1 LTKIILVRHGHV
13 EGIDPPRF
21 RGRQDLPLTE
31 RGKAQAAAVARRISQ
46 KWHPAIVY
54 ASPLSRCVLTGAAIA
69 GACGIKCESIAQ
81 LNDIDYGDW
90 QMKTYQEMQAAEPEL
105 YAAWFA
111 TPHLVRFPRGES
123 FQDMVLRSADA
134 LRLALDRHPGQTV
147 VMVSHTSVNRAL
159 LVQLVDLPLSSY
171 WILAQEP
178 CCINEVDIVANQ
190 IQIRGIN
197 DTSHLD
203 GLAPSKS
210 G

>member
-1 LTKIILVRHGHV
+1 
-13 EGIDPPRF
+13 
-21 RGRQDLPLTE
+21 
-31 RGKAQAAAVARRISQ
+31 
-46 KWHPAIVY
+46 
-54 ASPLSRCVLTGAAIA
+54 
-69 GACGIKCESIAQ
+69 
-81 LNDIDYGDW
+81 
-90 QMKTYQEMQAAEPEL
+90 
-105 YAAWFA
+105 
-111 TPHLVRFPRGES
+111 
-123 FQDMVLRSADA
+123 MVLRSADA